1 MPAHIQMPSETQR
14 NDQLRISIHEHDIQ
28 SLLEQYPKLTRT
40 EVLDVIGRHGPMR
53 TAVVTELERISSAK
67 R

>member
-1 MPAHIQMPSETQR
+1 MSSPGYQA
-14 NDQLRISIHEHDIQ
+14 RISIHEDDIQ
-28 SLLEQYPKLTRT
+28 QLMGRFPKLTRT

-53 TAVVTELERISSAK
+53 GLVEAELERISSAK